1 MDASTSIP
9 KNEVARRFKSDIRIR
24 LCVISISSIDQLGI
38 ARIKTITGIMNMD
51 LKMVSP
57 FHGGRWHRMTTASFL
72 DLKLVCQLKLDL
84 R

>member
-1 MDASTSIP
+1 
-9 KNEVARRFKSDIRIR
+9 
-24 LCVISISSIDQLGI
+24 
-38 ARIKTITGIMNMD
+38 MNMD